1 MKTTSILLLSC
12 FALIALPKIL
22 NFRPKPA
29 YVKRHA
35 PPVMAPQATVEVIHG
50 TRRTVSIV
58 SAASDSEPKQ

>member
-29 YVKRHA
+29 GLNRHA
-35 PPVMAPQATVEVIHG
+35 PPVTAPQASVEVIHG
-50 TRRTVSIV
+50 SRRTVSIV
-58 SAASDSEPKQ
+58 SAAGNSEPKQ